1 MDQLADD
8 VKQAIED
15 ASNIDL
21 SGYQTDQLLT
31 DNKSVIGAINE
42 LYGKLNNEI
51 VSLTDIYNNIVDDMG
66 GE

>member
-1 MDQLADD
+1 
-8 VKQAIED
+8 
-15 ASNIDL
+15 
-21 SGYQTDQLLT
+21 LLT